1 MKPVIYLA
9 GALIL
14 FATAFGLKDYFKAKK
29 EGTLVNYNEPVKPD
43 PVVQDPKKQEEDK
56 ELELSDIAKNK
67 GKVIPLKPSPKLNS
81 DSMAITKDSVAK
93 PKRKHI
99 KAAMFSRGRIDD

>member
-1 MKPVIYLA
+1 MKLVIYLA

-43 PVVQDPKKQEEDK
+43 PVVKEPIKQEEEK
-56 ELELSDIAKNK
+56 ELELGDMTKNK
-67 GKVIPLKPSPKLNS
+67 GKVIALKSNKVV
-81 DSMAITKDSVAK
+81 AKDSVAK
-93 PKRKHI
+93 PKRKRI
-99 KAAMFSRGRIDD
+99 NSEMFSRGRIDN